1 MCSISLALRAPLSL
15 APCPPLSLPAH
26 RMKVWATS
34 QAIPDCIVCS
44 AYKRMHTYA
53 RTHTDACTHAHKH
66 TRTQTNTHT
75 YAHAHK
81 QRHTNVHTHTHKCT
95 FLLAS
100 SHLICLTFTLF
111 LSPFLPPSP
120 LPLSRSPSMS
130 VHSSWWLQLLTLK
143 NYISHLSVCVQCL
156 ACSTSM

>member
-1 MCSISLALRAPLSL
+1 MNLTCSWNWAVEGVFTPMCSISLALRAPLSL

-34 QAIPDCIVCS
+34 QAIPDCIVCY

-75 YAHAHK
+75 HICTRTETETHERA
-81 QRHTNVHTHTHKCT
+81 HTHTNALSSWLQVT
-95 FLLAS
+95 SSVLL
-100 SHLICLTFTLF
+100 SHSFSRHSCL
-111 LSPFLPPSP
+111 P
-120 LPLSRSPSMS
+120 LPSLCL
-130 VHSSWWLQLLTLK
+130 VLLL
-143 NYISHLSVCVQCL
+143 
-156 ACSTSM
+156 